1 MSHIPV
7 TDAATDTRAE
17 QRHEAPRAAIRRTAL
32 AGMIGTTIEWYDFY
46 IYGLAAALVFGT
58 EFFPDFS
65 PAAGTLAAFGTFA
78 VGFVARP
85 LGGVIFGHFGDRV
98 GRKNALMLTLF
109 LMGAATVVVGLLP
122 GYRTIGI
129 WAPVLLVTLR
139 FLQGFAVGGEW
150 GGAVTM
156 VVESSPR
163 DRRGF
168 YGSLPQMGVPL
179 GLVLSSTA
187 FALVSTLPEDDLL
200 AWGWR
205 IPFLLSIVLIAVG
218 MFLRSRITETRTFAQ
233 VKADGQERKM
243 PVVEAFRHHWKA
255 IALTVGMYVS
265 AGVPFYIVSVFVL
278 SYGSSHLDLSRSV
291 LLTGMLIAAVAEA
304 LTVPCF
310 GALSDRWGRRPVF
323 LAAAGFAALLAFPF
337 FWLLGT
343 GQTGLTWL
351 ALLLALAV
359 AHAGM
364 YAPTAAMYAELF
376 PADVR
381 YTGTSIGYQLGGV
394 VAGFV
399 PLVAGALVNGADG
412 ASWPIAT
419 IWVGA
424 ALAGLVCAVVVRE
437 SRGCDLR
444 SDRTTS
450 LTTKSSM
457 TNSSMTAATPSGSGR
472 PDRR

>member
-1 MSHIPV
+1 M
-7 TDAATDTRAE
+7 AAT
-17 QRHEAPRAAIRRTAL
+17 RRTAL

-58 EFFPDFS
+58 EFFPKFS

-122 GYRTIGI
+122 GYQVIGI
-129 WAPVLLVTLR
+129 WAPILLVTLR

-156 VVESSPR
+156 VVESAPVN
-163 DRRGF
+163 RRGL

-179 GLVLSSTA
+179 GLVLSSTV
-187 FALVSTLPEDDLL
+187 FAVVSTLPDDDLL

-205 IPFLLSIVLIAVG
+205 VPFLLSVVLIAVG
-218 MFLRSRITETRTFAQ
+218 LFLRSRITETQTFVR
-233 VKADGQERKM
+233 VKESGRARKM
-243 PVVEAFRHHWKA
+243 PAVEAFRRHWRA

-278 SYGSSHLDLSRSV
+278 SYGSSHLGLSRSV
-291 LLTGMLIAAVAEA
+291 LLTGMLIAAVVEG

-310 GALSDRWGRRPVF
+310 GALSDRLGRRPVF
-323 LAAAGFAALLAFPF
+323 LAATGFTALLAVPF
-337 FWLLGT
+337 FRLLAA

-351 ALLLALAV
+351 AILLALAV

-364 YAPTAAMYAELF
+364 YGPTAALYAELF
-376 PADVR
+376 SANVR

-399 PLVAGALVNGADG
+399 PLAAGALVSAADG
-412 ASWPIAT
+412 ASWPIAS
-419 IWVGA
+419 IWAGA
-424 ALAGLVCAVVVRE
+424 GLVGLVCALIVRE
-437 SRGCDLR
+437 TRGRDLH
-444 SDRTTS
+444 SDHD
-450 LTTKSSM
+450 
-457 TNSSMTAATPSGSGR
+457 ADG
-472 PDRR
+472 

>member
-7 TDAATDTRAE
+7 TDTPTDARAG
-17 QRHEAPRAAIRRTAL
+17 QSPGAPRAAIRRTAL

-58 EFFPDFS
+58 EFFPEFS

-78 VGFVARP
+78 VGFIARP

-109 LMGAATVVVGLLP
+109 LMGAATVIVGLLP
-122 GYRTIGI
+122 GYQTIGI
-129 WAPVLLVTLR
+129 WAPILLVTLR

-179 GLVLSSTA
+179 GLVLSSTV
-187 FALVSTLPEDDLL
+187 FAVVSTLPDDDLL

-218 MFLRSRITETRTFAQ
+218 LFLRSRITETQTFTQ
-233 VKADGQERKM
+233 VKASGRARKVPAM
-243 PVVEAFRHHWKA
+243 EAFRHHGKA

-278 SYGSSHLDLSRSV
+278 SYGSSHLGMSRSV

-310 GALSDRWGRRPVF
+310 GALSDKHGRRPVF
-323 LAAAGFAALLAFPF
+323 LSAAAFTAVLAFPF
-337 FWLLGT
+337 FWLLAT
-343 GQTGLTWL
+343 GQTGLAWL
-351 ALLLALAV
+351 AMLLALAV

-364 YAPTAAMYAELF
+364 YAPTAALYAELF
-376 PADVR
+376 PANVR

-399 PLVAGALVNGADG
+399 PLVAGALVNAADG
-412 ASWPIAT
+412 ASWPIAS
-419 IWVGA
+419 IWAGA
-424 ALAGLVCAVVVRE
+424 ALIGLVCALIVRE
-437 SRGCDLR
+437 SRGRDLHPQH
-444 SDRTTS
+444 D
-450 LTTKSSM
+450 
-457 TNSSMTAATPSGSGR
+457 A
-472 PDRR
+472 

>member
-7 TDAATDTRAE
+7 TDAAPDTRSEGHHQAS
-17 QRHEAPRAAIRRTAL
+17 QAAIRRTAL

-65 PAAGTLAAFGTFA
+65 PTAGTLASFGTFA

-122 GYRTIGI
+122 GYQTIGL

-179 GLVLSSTA
+179 GLVLSSTV
-187 FALVSTLPEDDLL
+187 FAAVSTLPDDDLL

-205 IPFLLSIVLIAVG
+205 IPFLLSVVLIAVG
-218 MFLRSRITETRTFAQ
+218 MFLRSRITETQTFAQ
-233 VKADGQERKM
+233 VKAAGQKRKM
-243 PVVEAFRHHWKA
+243 PAMEAFRHHWKA
-255 IALTVGMYVS
+255 IALTVGMYIS

-278 SYGSSHLDLSRSV
+278 SYGSSDLGLSRGV
-291 LLTGMLIAAVAEA
+291 LLTGMLIAAVAEGLA
-304 LTVPCF
+304 VPCF

-323 LAAAGFAALLAFPF
+323 LGAAGFAAVLAFPF
-337 FWLLGT
+337 FWLLAT

-351 ALLLALAV
+351 AMLLALAV

-364 YAPTAAMYAELF
+364 YGPTAAMYAELF

-399 PLVAGALVNGADG
+399 PLVAGALVSAADG
-412 ASWPIAT
+412 ASWPIAS
-419 IWVGA
+419 IWAGA
-424 ALAGLVCAVVVRE
+424 ALVGLVCALIVRE
-437 SRGCDLR
+437 SRGCDLTP
-444 SDRTTS
+444 DHAPDH
-450 LTTKSSM
+450 TKSFQ
-457 TNSSMTAATPSGSGR
+457 TP
-472 PDRR
+472 

>member
-7 TDAATDTRAE
+7 TDAAPDARAE
-17 QRHEAPRAAIRRTAL
+17 GHHQASQAAIRRTAL

-65 PAAGTLAAFGTFA
+65 PTAGTLAAFGTFA

-98 GRKNALMLTLF
+98 GRRHALMLTLF

-122 GYRTIGI
+122 GYRTIGL

-179 GLVLSSTA
+179 GLVLSSTV
-187 FALVSTLPEDDLL
+187 FAAVSTLPDDDLL

-205 IPFLLSIVLIAVG
+205 IPFLLSVVLIAVG
-218 MFLRSRITETRTFAQ
+218 LFLRSRITETQTFAQ
-233 VKADGQERKM
+233 VKASGQARKM
-243 PVVEAFRHHWKA
+243 PATEAFRHHWKA
-255 IALTVGMYVS
+255 IALTVGMYIS

-278 SYGSSHLDLSRSV
+278 SYGSSQLELSRGV
-291 LLTGMLIAAVAEA
+291 LLTGMLIAAVAEGLA
-304 LTVPCF
+304 VPCF

-323 LAAAGFAALLAFPF
+323 MGAAGFAAVLAFPF
-337 FWLLGT
+337 FWLLAT

-351 ALLLALAV
+351 AMLLALAV

-399 PLVAGALVNGADG
+399 PLVAGALVSAAGG
-412 ASWPIAT
+412 ASWPIAA
-419 IWVGA
+419 IWAGA
-424 ALAGLVCAVVVRE
+424 ALVGLVCALVVHE
-437 SRGCDLR
+437 SRGCDL
-444 SDRTTS
+444 
-450 LTTKSSM
+450 
-457 TNSSMTAATPSGSGR
+457 TPDHAPTHTEPFPTR
-472 PDRR
+472 